1 MLNERNT
8 CVETRKMM
16 HFTQF
21 EQKIIFCDICINFLD
36 YWCIF
41 KEIGHIFS
49 ILAYLKLVC
58 AGKQGIGVRIKLNWR
73 NIKLGPLV
81 MNFGMSW
88 LAGVHVVDWPILTKT
103 VLLSLIHH
111 RAPNFVFFI
120 ALNNVDKAES
130 SFLAP
135 NDCTA
140 QEKCCKKH
148 ESWMKY
154 IFAYW
159 ENWHILWYLQ
169 HFSRL
174 ELIPH
179 RAIFRLFGY

>member
-1 MLNERNT
+1 
-8 CVETRKMM
+8 M

-49 ILAYLKLVC
+49 ILAYLKLVF
-58 AGKQGIGVRIKLNWR
+58 AGKQGTGVRIKLNWR
-73 NIKLGPLV
+73 NIKLGPLF

-88 LAGVHVVDWPILTKT
+88 LTGVHVVNWPILTKS
-103 VLLSLIHH
+103 LSFCHWFIIEHPILC
-111 RAPNFVFFI
+111 FFI

-135 NDCTA
+135 NDCTSR
-140 QEKCCKKH
+140 EKCCKKH
-148 ESWMKY
+148 ESRKIH
-154 IFAYW
+154 IFACW

-174 ELIPH
+174 ELNPH